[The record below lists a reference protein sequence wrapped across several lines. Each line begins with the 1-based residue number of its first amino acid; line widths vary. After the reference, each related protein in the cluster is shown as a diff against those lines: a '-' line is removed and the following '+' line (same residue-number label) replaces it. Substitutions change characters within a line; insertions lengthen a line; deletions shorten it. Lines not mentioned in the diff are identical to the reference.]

1 MAKDIKFDIEARDGL
16 KRGVDA
22 LANAVKVTLSPK
34 GRITQTSGNTI
45 VEREYERP
53 SARKRKVFGGIV
65 PWNKIWRTGAGHCTK
80 ISFSKNVIVGGQNIE
95 AGKYSLFTIPNENEW
110 IIILNKD
117 TNQYGSYH
125 YDFKK
130 DAARFVTIPRT
141 SNRFYETLNF
151 DIEIIPNNG
160 KIFISWAN
168 TQVSFDVKTITDE
181 ELDKRISNELLTR
194 KNKTSRIYA
203 GASEYLFYKGDNLA
217 NALKLADI
225 AIELDRNN
233 GWARSLK
240 VRLFEKL
247 KLYDNA
253 IYEVNQAI
261 ENIESREYKDKIE
274 KENQLNQ
281 LKKDLERIKK
291 LKEKH

>member
-1 MAKDIKFDIEARDGL
+1 MKITKSIFTLILILISFEGYSQT
-16 KRGVDA
+16 KEYPYPS
-22 LANAVKVTLSPK
+22 LSPK
-34 GRITQTSGNTI
+34 GIITQTIGNTI
-45 VEREYERP
+45 VEIEYERP
-53 SARKRKVFGGIV
+53 SVRKRKVFGGIV
-65 PWNKIWRTGAGHCTK
+65 PWNKVWRTGAGHCTK
-80 ISFSKNVIVGGQNIE
+80 ISFNKNVIVGGQNIE

-110 IIILNKD
+110 IIIINKD
-117 TNQYGSYH
+117 TTLYGSYD

-130 DAARFVTIPRT
+130 DVARFVTIPRT

-160 KIFISWAN
+160 EIYISWAN
-168 TQVSFDVKTITDE
+168 IQVSFDVKTTTDE

-194 KNKTSRIYA
+194 KNKVSKIYA
-203 GASEYLFYKGDNLA
+203 GASEYLFYKGDNLE

-233 GWARSLK
+233 GWARNLK
-240 VRLFEKL
+240 VKLYEKL

-253 IYEVNQAI
+253 IDEVNLAI
-261 ENIESREYKDKIE
+261 ENEELREYKDKTE
-274 KENQLNQ
+274 KENELNQ

-291 LKEKH
+291 LKEK